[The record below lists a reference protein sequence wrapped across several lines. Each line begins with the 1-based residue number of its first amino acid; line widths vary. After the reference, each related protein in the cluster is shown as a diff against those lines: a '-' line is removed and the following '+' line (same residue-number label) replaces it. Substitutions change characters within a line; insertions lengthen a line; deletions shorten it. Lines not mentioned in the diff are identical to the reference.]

1 MLDKLMES
9 FGGDVIS
16 QITEKAGI
24 SADQAK
30 EVLPIAQDSLQSG
43 LMEQVT
49 GGNMAGILGMFNSGG
64 GDGLASNP
72 IFAGIK
78 AKMMQ
83 GVMTKMGLPESVAG
97 MVAGTGM
104 SSIVGNLV
112 GKLGGD
118 GGQVDEN
125 SLMSGLGLG
134 GGGGLMDMATN
145 MAKDKLGDVAG
156 LGDKL
161 GDAGGGLGDK
171 LADAAKEGLGG
182 KLGDIAGGLFG
193 K

>member
-1 MLDKLMES
+1 MLDQLMSS
-9 FGGDVIS
+9 FGGDIVN

-24 SADQAK
+24 SAEQAQS
-30 EVLPIAQDSLQSG
+30 VLPIAQESLQSG

-49 GGNMAGILGMFNSGG
+49 GGNVSGILGMFNSGG

-83 GVMTKMGLPESVAG
+83 GVMTKLGVPESVAG

-104 SSIVGNLV
+104 SSVIGNLT
-112 GKLGGD
+112 GKLSGD
-118 GGQVDEN
+118 DGQVTEDG
-125 SLMSGLGLG
+125 LMSGLGLG
-134 GGGGLMDMATN
+134 GGGLAD
-145 MAKDKLGDVAG
+145 MAKDKLGDMAKE
-156 LGDKL
+156 KL
-161 GDAGGGLGDK
+161 GGLGDM
-171 LADAAKEGLGG
+171 AS
-182 KLGDIAGGLFG
+182 GLFG